1 MTALD
6 LRTLFFVYGGMHG
19 RWAPAMIAF
28 TVLGAG
34 WAAVAL
40 VPLLWHVRTRSFG
53 LVLGL
58 AIGLQAI
65 LVGSIKAAVGR
76 VRPWIALG
84 LPAPIGEPRDGSFPS
99 GHAAASFCVAVF
111 LVLALRSSPRR
122 SSELTTPPSAGV
134 PSDVPSPAVWS
145 SSAVVYRIGAV
156 VALCIAAL
164 IALSRVYLGA
174 HFPSDVLGGA
184 LLGALVGALGAAVY
198 VGRVPAPLLRWP
210 LESRAKRR

>member
-34 WAAVAL
+34 WAALAL

-65 LVGSIKAAVGR
+65 LVVSIKAAVGR

-111 LVLALRSSPRR
+111 LVLALRSTTRR

-134 PSDVPSPAVWS
+134 PSPAVWS
-145 SSAVVYRIGAV
+145 GSAVVHRIGAV

-184 LLGALVGALGAAVY
+184 VLGALVGALGAAVY
-198 VGRVPAPLLRWP
+198 AGRVPAPLLRGP

>member
-1 MTALD
+1 MTAID

-34 WAAVAL
+34 WAALAL
-40 VPLLWHVRTRSFG
+40 VPLLWHVRTRYFG

-58 AIGLQAI
+58 AIALQAI

-76 VRPWIALG
+76 VRPWIAFG

-111 LVLALRSSPRR
+111 LVLALRSAAPR
-122 SSELTTPPSAGV
+122 SSELTTPLSA
-134 PSDVPSPAVWS
+134 DVPSPAVWFGS
-145 SSAVVYRIGAV
+145 PVVHRIGAV
-156 VALCIAAL
+156 VALCVAAL

-198 VGRVPAPLLRWP
+198 TGRLPAPLLRGP